1 MLAQENGS
9 IRSQKAAFSFEEK
22 LEASLS
28 IEESKALVKEMRD
41 LSVSFDKIDLTPAN
55 WVIQFAMSGI
65 VNTPIGEVKIS
76 DHQYIKMSRVGR
88 NGKLGMIKPTLENP
102 DIIVKDYS
110 RYDNKPHEREFSYV
124 FIKSFYRDNGERYY
138 NFTSITV
145 KQGGKEVS
153 ISNQERSSNR
163 ISMLLRQGKLAWI
176 NPKFSLHPKAQIEE
190 SASLGDASGLTNT
203 DNQSTKLGINSPES
217 AAKVQQNSEITKL
230 SSKKELPPAFRLQLP
245 GHGSSSG
252 GEPFFKSLSEFSSDP
267 RRRAEAPVVT
277 YSALSSNNR
286 LHWS

>member
-1 MLAQENGS
+1 M
-9 IRSQKAAFSFEEK
+9 
-22 LEASLS
+22 S